1 MNIYTRNGH
10 EGKHENIPQGNL
22 WRRATLCC
30 SNYNVKTNRPDYKD
44 LQEQEVPEEAAG
56 NTYTCL
62 RSKQQ
67 KAQYDFLTAVIQYN
81 TQKMEG
87 GQLLPS

>member
-10 EGKHENIPQGNL
+10 EGKHETIPQGNSCG
-22 WRRATLCC
+22 RATLCC
-30 SNYNVKTNRPDYKD
+30 SNYSVKTNRPDYEY

-56 NTYTCL
+56 NTCTCL
-62 RSKQQ
+62 RYKQW

-87 GQLLPS
+87 GHLLPS